1 MVSID
6 EQKDF
11 SVGNLVRLMPHYG
24 VLGTYHI
31 PTNFGVVTKIK
42 DFKNR
47 EGAQMLEV
55 TFFSRCGDLFIK
67 DISSLEIFLIK

>member
-1 MVSID
+1 MVSGGK
-6 EQKDF
+6 QKDF

-31 PTNFGVVTKIK
+31 PTNFGIVTKIK

-55 TFFSRCGDLFIK
+55 TFFSRCGGLSTK
-67 DISSLEIFLIK
+67 EISSLEIFLIK